1 MGAYRGA
8 PVGSWN
14 YLLIANGRKP
24 MTRKLWLVI
33 VGALITTNAA
43 WAGPQL
49 ESLRA
54 GCTTINCGG
63 MSIRGIHQRA
73 EPFIAQVFAA
83 AGECLRLDIDEQTED
98 MALLLISPSVN
109 FAGLNDDRDF
119 DGGDFRPLF
128 GLDPVPFTG
137 WYTVVVSY
145 FDLDNRVARFN
156 LRYARYRGGN
166 PNCLPLSAATAQTL
180 QPLSSNPSKVAVPA
194 ASATVNPSQDE

>member
-1 MGAYRGA
+1 MA
-8 PVGSWN
+8 
-14 YLLIANGRKP
+14 
-24 MTRKLWLVI
+24 RKLCWVI
-33 VGALITTNAA
+33 AGALIATSSA

-73 EPFIAQVFAA
+73 EPFIVQVFAA
-83 AGECLRLDIDEQTED
+83 VDECLRLDIDEQTED
-98 MALLLISPSVN
+98 MALVLISPSVN
-109 FAGLNDDRDF
+109 LAGINDDRDF
-119 DGGDFRPLF
+119 VGGDFRPLF
-128 GLDPVPFTG
+128 TLDPVPFTG

-166 PNCLPLSAATAQTL
+166 PNCLPPPAATAQTL
-180 QPLSSNPSKVAVPA
+180 QPLSSNPSKVAVPE
-194 ASATVNPSQDE
+194 ASATVNPSQNE